1 MHILQVLAPSM
12 MLIALGAGLAWIRF
26 LGKPFIGELNKLA
39 FWIAL
44 PSLIFRAAAHAGS
57 PTFGTL
63 VLIGAVAA
71 PTVAA
76 VLLAWLVAGMTRIP
90 TSARSTFVAS
100 SFFGNLAYIGIPIL
114 AHSLGRIALGDAPEL
129 LATSV
134 IVMTAMTVIN
144 NALAVAVFQGGKFDA
159 LSLVRHVLVNPLV
172 IAGCL
177 GILYGMS
184 GLAVPPA
191 PDQVLQSLGAT
202 AVPLALLCI
211 GGALEMTS
219 LRGHISWIASV
230 SILKVLAFP
239 LIAWAISRAL
249 GLSPADTRVVLIFC
263 ACPTAVVAYTMA
275 SQMGGDEP
283 LAAGA
288 IAASTV
294 ASFASLAVVLAIT

>member
-239 LIAWAISRAL
+239 LIAWAIARAL